1 MTAIVRIDDEVVDV
15 GEFIRLLKLSG
26 QFDGLIEQMVRDKIT
41 VKAAKKAGVRLSD
54 DEIQTRADQ
63 FRRIR
68 GLHRAADMNNYLDA
82 LNVSLDE
89 FEVFI
94 TDTLY
99 QEKMLDQVGTQRE
112 VEEYFQLNSPKFDS
126 IEVSHIVLDTE
137 GSAKEMI
144 SYLND
149 DPDSFADMARKHSLA
164 DTRDEGGVIGR
175 VMRGQMKPEIEA
187 SVQCTFESLRGFD
200 MPLIAHWEGYH
211 YIIVYGVSK
220 ENVWVADPA
229 VGFKKMTVGEF
240 ERGWSGTCLLFTP
253 AQDMT
258 QQDVSRS
265 PWIRFV
271 GYLKPYKK
279 ILLHLFLATFVIQV
293 LGVIPPLIIQN
304 ILDGV
309 IVHQNVGLLHVLIG
323 GLIIASVF
331 TQLMSTIRAYLANF
345 MVRNMD
351 FAMMSQFFKHTF
363 SLPFSFFAKKL

>member
-41 VKAAKKAGVRLSD
+41 VKAARKAGVRLSD

-89 FEVFI
+89 FERFI

-126 IEVSHIVLDTE
+126 IQVSHIVLDTE

-149 DPDSFADMARKHSLA
+149 DPDSFPEMAREHSLA

-187 SVQCTFESLRGFD
+187 KVFNAEVGDLLGPFVAVD
-200 MPLIAHWEGYH
+200 
-211 YIIVYGVSK
+211 GVSYEIFSVTAK
-220 ENVWVADPA
+220 YPA
-229 VGFKKMTVGEF
+229 TLDE
-240 ERGWSGTCLLFTP
+240 
-253 AQDMT
+253 
-258 QQDVSRS
+258 DVSAE
-265 PWIRFV
+265 IRRQ
-271 GYLKPYKK
+271 LREQW
-279 ILLHLFLATFVIQV
+279 LMTRAQEH
-293 LGVIPPLIIQN
+293 IIQ
-304 ILDGV
+304 
-309 IVHQNVGLLHVLIG
+309 
-323 GLIIASVF
+323 A
-331 TQLMSTIRAYLANF
+331 R
-345 MVRNMD
+345 
-351 FAMMSQFFKHTF
+351 
-363 SLPFSFFAKKL
+363 